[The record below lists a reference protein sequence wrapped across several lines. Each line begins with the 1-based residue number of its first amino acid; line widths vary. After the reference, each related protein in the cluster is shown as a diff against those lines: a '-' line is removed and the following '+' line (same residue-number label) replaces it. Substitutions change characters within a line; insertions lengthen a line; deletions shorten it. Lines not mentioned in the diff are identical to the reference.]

1 MLDTEERRSEDLRD
15 RKGRREGEQSRD
27 VVEYNETDFRRQ
39 IVDRVRDGGVWR
51 LGSPHHVS

>member
-39 IVDRVRDGGVWR
+39 IVDRVRDRGVWR
-51 LGSPHHVS
+51 LGSPHVS